1 MSRYLIFLFFL
12 AALTAAS
19 HASDGRYEISEHC
32 AVLGCFPGDPPGLPV
47 IISQPGS
54 YVLTSNLTTSD
65 VDQTLI
71 QVSAHNVSVDLN
83 GFSLVG
89 PVSCTGSPNEC
100 SASGVGNGI
109 YVTSCSPFPC
119 GGLHIRNGTVRG
131 MGRRALEIHYVKGV
145 ILENLSLMENG
156 SHGIF
161 SFCGAGVG
169 AVEGLAR
176 NLVVTRNG
184 GDGLHLC
191 GFGGRFM
198 VTDSIITDNSGLA
211 QRQGSCSNNRF
222 VKEEATS
229 NTQVTSCYS
238 FGTNFCRS
246 SAGNSSC

>member
-1 MSRYLIFLFFL
+1 MSRYLILLFFL

-32 AVLGCFPGDPPGLPV
+32 AVLGCFPGDSPGLPV
-47 IISQPGS
+47 TITQPGS

-71 QVSAHNVSVDLN
+71 QISTHNVSVDLN

-100 SASGVGNGI
+100 SASGSGNGI
-109 YVTSCSPFPC
+109 TLSACSSQPC
-119 GGLHIRNGTVRG
+119 RGLHIRNGTIRG
-131 MGRRALEIHYVKGV
+131 MGRSALGLYYGKGV
-145 ILENLSLMENG
+145 ILENLSLIENG
-156 SHGIF
+156 SYGLHTWTGTGF
-161 SFCGAGVG
+161 GTL
-169 AVEGLAR
+169 EGLAR

-184 GDGLHLC
+184 GEGFHLS
-191 GFGGRFM
+191 GFGGRFL
-198 VTDSIITDNSGLA
+198 VTDSVFTDNTGMA

-222 VKEEATS
+222 VREEAAS
-229 NTQVTSCYS
+229 NAQVTNCYS